1 MKNLIKINII
11 LIKKFTKT
19 VVKNKRY
26 WYTYDIEM
34 IIIDITE
41 EILKEVLFMEEE
53 NKVTNESEEI
63 TITESTESNEIKIAD
78 DVVAVIAGVA
88 VSEVPGVAEM
98 AGGFAG
104 GITEVLSGKKNLAKG
119 IKVEVGEKETKI
131 DVNIIVEYGV
141 RIPDV
146 AFEIQN
152 RVKKAVETMTGLKVI
167 EVNVH
172 VQGVSTE
179 TEETKN
185 TEE

>member
-1 MKNLIKINII
+1 MEENQNVEEKEVVEEVSIEKAEDNNSIKI
-11 LIKKFTKT
+11 
-19 VVKNKRY
+19 
-26 WYTYDIEM
+26 
-34 IIIDITE
+34 
-41 EILKEVLFMEEE
+41 
-53 NKVTNESEEI
+53 S
-63 TITESTESNEIKIAD
+63 D

-88 VSEVPGVAEM
+88 VSEVPGVAGM

-104 GITEVLSGKKNLAKG
+104 GISEVFSGKKNLSKG

-131 DVNIIVEYGV
+131 DVNIIVEYGT

-152 RVKKAVETMTGLKVI
+152 RVKKAVETMTGLKVL

-179 TEETKN
+179 LPETTVEEDQN
-185 TEE
+185 NPEE